1 MYRFYNKVFGWKPL
15 LFLLSRGWGLKDYV
29 CAEEPACVGTGCL
42 SLLGLESS
50 KEICQVKGDNEA
62 LQVEILYSRGRKG
75 IGMLRWGG
83 SSPAPLAPSACLS
96 PISYPV
102 PSGTLPPES
111 ICPAPPQMGLTWLH
125 TTAACPQLVGSA
137 TGQAGGGEG
146 SSWAT
151 PCGWR
156 GCLWF

>member
-1 MYRFYNKVFGWKPL
+1 MYRCYNKVFGWKPL

-29 CAEEPACVGTGCL
+29 CAEKEPACVGTGCL

-83 SSPAPLAPSACLS
+83 SSPAPLAPQCML
-96 PISYPV
+96 V
-102 PSGTLPPES
+102 PNKLPS
-111 ICPAPPQMGLTWLH
+111 SLRHPP
-125 TTAACPQLVGSA
+125 S
-137 TGQAGGGEG
+137 
-146 SSWAT
+146 
-151 PCGWR
+151 
-156 GCLWF
+156 